1 MLEYYMQVQELC
13 PKETIKLL
21 HFQAT
26 YVPIIMKS
34 GLKSIF
40 KKKKKKNW
48 NQISLFTI
56 FIIPKS

>member
-1 MLEYYMQVQELC
+1 MQVQELC

-21 HFQAT
+21 HVQAT

-34 GLKSIF
+34 GLMSIL
-40 KKKKKKNW
+40 KKKKKNW

-56 FIIPKS
+56 FIIPMS

>member
-40 KKKKKKNW
+40 KKKKKKKKKLKPN
-48 NQISLFTI
+48 
-56 FIIPKS
+56 

>member
-40 KKKKKKNW
+40 KKKKKKK
-48 NQISLFTI
+48 IETKLAFLLFL
-56 FIIPKS
+56 

>member
-1 MLEYYMQVQELC
+1 MQVQELC

-40 KKKKKKNW
+40 KKKKKK
-48 NQISLFTI
+48 IETKLAFLLFL
-56 FIIPKS
+56 